1 MSLLEQLN
9 EQQRE
14 AAECI
19 DGPVLIFAGA
29 GSGKTRALTYRIA
42 HMIRS
47 RGVDPRRILAVT
59 FTNKA
64 ANEMKERI
72 EQLVGEDARHIW
84 AGTFHS
90 ICARILRVD
99 GAAIGVP
106 PEYSI
111 FDEGDQS
118 AIVKDVRARVEVS
131 LAGESDR
138 CEERTNQDILWA
150 ISGAKNE
157 LMDVDRYRRTARGP
171 FEKLVTR
178 VYRGYQR
185 ELERNNAL
193 DFDDLIMRTV
203 QLLDEHEDV
212 RRKYQD
218 RFSYVLVD
226 EYQDINHAQFRFVQL
241 LAEGHGNLCVVG
253 DDDQSIYGWRGA
265 NVGIILDF
273 QEHFPDATVIKL
285 ERNYRSTGKIIE
297 CAFEV
302 IRHNETRADKRLW
315 TANPPGDNV
324 VVYEAINEEEE
335 ADWVAEMI
343 QTQVLAGYARHGDY
357 AVLYRVNAASRNFE
371 QALAERQVAY
381 QIVGG
386 LRFFE
391 RSEIKDAIA
400 YLRALFNPADNLS
413 LRRIINTPTRGI
425 GDTTLEAITLAS
437 ERNSVSLLEA
447 CRIFAADEDQ
457 RPRAREAVRD
467 FHDLMLRLRGRVE
480 TAPLP
485 DLVRAVVENTGLIDK
500 LKESGKAE
508 DAMRVENLQEFVTV
522 AASFTRRNPE
532 AGLQEFLEHIALI
545 SDIDQADEL
554 SGSVSLMT
562 LHSAKGLE
570 FPVVFMVSMEE
581 GIFPHERSMGDEHEI
596 EEERRLAYVGITRAQ
611 KMLYLSHAFHRTIYG
626 ETRRQK
632 PSRFLADLPDELLDR
647 RQRYSE
653 ASQPRMLDPGEQV
666 LEEPSGGRQ
675 IDIAAILTR
684 ARENG
689 AEAARREDETAE
701 LEKPK
706 RPRKPRKRAR
716 KSGDDG
722 DAAWR
727 AGEKVRHAKFGQGI
741 IVSAEPDAGDW
752 KVTVAFKGGGGVKKL
767 LAGVAKLEK
776 L

>member
-14 AAECI
+14 AAQCV

-42 HMIRS
+42 HMIQEC
-47 RGVDPRRILAVT
+47 GIDPRRILAVT

-72 EQLVGEDARHIW
+72 EQLVGEQARHVW

-90 ICARILRVD
+90 ICARILRAD
-99 GAAIGVP
+99 GHHVGVP
-106 PEYSI
+106 PEYTI

-118 AIVKDVRARVEVS
+118 AIVKEVRARVEVS
-131 LAGESDR
+131 LPERDR
-138 CEERTNQDILWA
+138 CEERTNQEILWA
-150 ISGAKNE
+150 ISGAKSE
-157 LMDVDRYRRTARGP
+157 LMDVDRYRRTAADP
-171 FEKLVTR
+171 FEKLITR
-178 VYRGYQR
+178 VYSGYQR
-185 ELERNNAL
+185 ELERNNAV
-193 DFDDLIMRTV
+193 DFDDLIMKTV
-203 QLLDEHEDV
+203 RLLEEHEDV
-212 RRKYQD
+212 RRKYQE
-218 RFSYVLVD
+218 RFGYILVD
-226 EYQDINHAQFRFVQL
+226 EYQDINHAQFRFVEL
-241 LAEGHGNLCVVG
+241 LAESHGNLCVVG

-302 IRHNETRADKRLW
+302 IRRNETRADKHLW
-315 TANPPGDNV
+315 TANPPGDNI
-324 VVYEAINEEEE
+324 VVYEAVNEEEE
-335 ADWVAEMI
+335 ADWVAETI
-343 QTQVLAGYARHGDY
+343 QTQVKAGYARYGDY

-371 QALAERQVAY
+371 QALATRQIPY

-437 ERNSVSLLEA
+437 ERNNVSLYEA

-457 RPRAREAVRD
+457 RPRAREAVED
-467 FHDLMLRLRGRVE
+467 FYDLILRLRQRVE
-480 TAPLP
+480 TAPLA

-522 AASFTRRNPE
+522 AAAFARRNPD

-545 SDIDQADEL
+545 SDIDEVEEL
-554 SGSVSLMT
+554 SGSVSLLT
-562 LHSAKGLE
+562 LHAAKGLE

-581 GIFPHERSMGDEHEI
+581 GIFPHERSMGDKHEI
-596 EEERRLAYVGITRAQ
+596 EEERRLAYVGMTRAE
-611 KMLYLSHAFHRTIYG
+611 KMLYISHAFHRTIYG
-626 ETRRQK
+626 ETRRQR
-632 PSRFLADLPDELLDR
+632 PSRFLQELPEELLDR
-647 RQRYSE
+647 RERYTD
-653 ASQPRMLDPGEQV
+653 ASQPRMLDTGEQV
-666 LEEPSGGRQ
+666 LETPTGGRQ
-675 IDIAAILTR
+675 IDVAAILAR
-684 ARENG
+684 AKRNGADAREREE
-689 AEAARREDETAE
+689 AEEQPAAKPSPRR
-701 LEKPK
+701 
-706 RPRKPRKRAR
+706 RPAKQTS
-716 KSGDDG
+716 SGQAG
-722 DAAWR
+722 WR
-727 AGEKVRHAKFGQGI
+727 TGEKVRHAKFGEGVV
-741 IVSAEPDAGDW
+741 VSAEAEGEDDW

-767 LAGVAKLEK
+767 LASVAKLQK